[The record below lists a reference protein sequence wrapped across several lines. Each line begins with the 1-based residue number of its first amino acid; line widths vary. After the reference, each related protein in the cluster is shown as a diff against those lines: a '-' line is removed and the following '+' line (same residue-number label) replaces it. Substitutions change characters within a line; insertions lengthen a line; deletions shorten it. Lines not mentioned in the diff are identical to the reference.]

1 MARITC
7 NWCRYLTSSPSPPV
21 TITLSLKC
29 VIILVLLLVIYT
41 AAVIMFLELRH
52 SASYVSQQFIR
63 RHPLPPLSYPL
74 SKEEGVSGNRIGGGA
89 TGGNHYGIV
98 IDCGSSGSRVYVYQ
112 WPTHSGNPKELLQIE
127 QLMDARGRPIVKK
140 ITPGLSTFG
149 DNPSS
154 SSTYIRPLL
163 TYAAQHI
170 PEEKHSETLL
180 YILATAGMRV
190 LPESTQRR
198 ILDELQTS
206 IPKDFKFVVADNHF
220 EVITGKQEGVYG
232 WISVNYILNKFAH
245 GIEVN
250 CGKRGG
256 SILTEE
262 VFDGRVISFAPV
274 SSFTTKNNH
283 SATTITRSLVHNGTG
298 SLNGSNST
306 SSTEHPQ
313 VIVDVPGQSS
323 ISVPHSRRR
332 TVGVIDM
339 GGGSMQIA
347 FEVTKKIKFDYAM
360 ESPAQNLMAEFNLG
374 CKSTDLDH
382 NYQLYV
388 STFLGYGANSAR
400 ERYEEML
407 LQLSANSSQG
417 YHKLNPIPDPCLPL
431 GLHHK
436 SADRVHHETYFV
448 GLGDYNK
455 CKMNLL
461 PLLNLTVPCQKHPCS
476 MNGIYQANI
485 NFNNSEFYGF
495 SEFWYS
501 MEDVYRV
508 GGHYDSIK
516 FDKMSNDHCATRW
529 AKLEEWF
536 NKRYYPKSDA
546 HRLRLQCFKAAWM
559 SVVLHHG
566 FKFPRNY
573 RHFYS
578 TQKIDGKDVQW
589 TLGALIHRSRYLPL
603 REIDQS
609 YDSNSLHSSLWAS
622 KHTHHFYYEY
632 LILLCFLVVVMAII
646 LYVRRLRLIPS
657 SSSSSTSPLSSSSP
671 SSSPLISPSSPT
683 LVSSASSPLLLS
695 SSVGGSTTLNRVPS
709 ASYFMS
715 EDSSFSIGGK
725 SMSSKMMDS
734 AGGLYFKNSAYS

>member
-1 MARITC
+1 MT
-7 NWCRYLTSSPSPPV
+7 V
-21 TITLSLKC
+21 TLSLKC

-52 SASYVSQQFIR
+52 SASYVSQQLIR
-63 RHPLPPLSYPL
+63 QHPLRPLAYPL
-74 SKEEGVSGNRIGGGA
+74 SGEDSVSRSKIGGGA

-127 QLMDARGRPIVKK
+127 QLTDARGLPIVKK

-149 DNPSS
+149 DNPSAAS
-154 SSTYIRPLL
+154 EYLHPLL
-163 TYAAQHI
+163 TYAANHI

-232 WISVNYILNKFAH
+232 WISVNYILDKFSH

-250 CGKRGG
+250 CGKKESRTV
-256 SILTEE
+256 IEE
-262 VFDGRVISFAPV
+262 KFVKKLAA
-274 SSFTTKNNH
+274 SSSPREASPTTVNNH
-283 SATTITRSLVHNGTG
+283 STTIVTSAGSSSSSSVRKATEPPMNG
-298 SLNGSNST
+298 NK
-306 SSTEHPQ
+306 STEHPL

-323 ISVPHSRRR
+323 ASIPHSRRR

-347 FEVTKKIKFDYAM
+347 FEVTRKINFDYVK
-360 ESPAQNLMAEFNLG
+360 EGPAKNLMAEFNLG

-388 STFLGYGANSAR
+388 STFLGFGANSAR
-400 ERYEEML
+400 ERYEQML
-407 LQLSANSSQG
+407 LQLYANSSQG
-417 YHKLNPIPDPCLPL
+417 YHKLSPIPDPCLPL

-448 GLGDYNK
+448 GLGDYNQ
-455 CKMNLL
+455 CKRSLL
-461 PLLNLTVPCQKHPCS
+461 PLLNLTVPCQKPPCS

-501 MEDVYRV
+501 MEDVYRT
-508 GGHYDSIK
+508 GGHYDAMK

-536 NKRYYPKSDA
+536 TKKYYPKSDA
-546 HRLRLQCFKAAWM
+546 RRLRLQCFKAAWL

-566 FKFPRNY
+566 FQFPRNY

-603 REIDQS
+603 REIDQT
-609 YDSNSLHSSLWAS
+609 YDGNSFHSSLWATS
-622 KHTHHFYYEY
+622 KHTHNFYYEY
-632 LILLCFLVVVMAII
+632 LILLCFLVVVTAII

-657 SSSSSTSPLSSSSP
+657 SSTSPLSSASP

-683 LVSSASSPLLLS
+683 LVTSASTPILLS

-715 EDSSFSIGGK
+715 EDSSFSIGGMG
-725 SMSSKMMDS
+725 MSSKMMDS
-734 AGGLYFKNSAYS
+734 TGGLYFKNSAFS

>member
-21 TITLSLKC
+21 TVTLSLKC

-52 SASYVSQQFIR
+52 SASYVSQQLIR
-63 RHPLPPLSYPL
+63 QHPLRPLAYPL
-74 SKEEGVSGNRIGGGA
+74 SGEDSVSRSKIGGGA

-127 QLMDARGRPIVKK
+127 QLTDARGLPIVKK

-149 DNPSS
+149 DNPSAAS
-154 SSTYIRPLL
+154 EYLHPLL
-163 TYAAQHI
+163 TYAANHI

-232 WISVNYILNKFAH
+232 WISVNYILDKFSH
-245 GIEVN
+245 GIE
-250 CGKRGG
+250 
-256 SILTEE
+256 
-262 VFDGRVISFAPV
+262 
-274 SSFTTKNNH
+274 
-283 SATTITRSLVHNGTG
+283 
-298 SLNGSNST
+298 
-306 SSTEHPQ
+306 EHPL

-323 ISVPHSRRR
+323 ASIPHSRRR

-347 FEVTKKIKFDYAM
+347 FEVTRKINFDYVK
-360 ESPAQNLMAEFNLG
+360 EGPAKNLMAEFNLG

-388 STFLGYGANSAR
+388 STFLGFGANSAR
-400 ERYEEML
+400 ERYEQML
-407 LQLSANSSQG
+407 LQLYANSSQG
-417 YHKLNPIPDPCLPL
+417 YHKLSPIPDPCLPL

-448 GLGDYNK
+448 GLGDYNQ
-455 CKMNLL
+455 CKRSLL
-461 PLLNLTVPCQKHPCS
+461 PLLNLTVPCQKPPCS

-501 MEDVYRV
+501 MEDVYRT
-508 GGHYDSIK
+508 GGHYDAMK

-536 NKRYYPKSDA
+536 TKKYYPKSDA
-546 HRLRLQCFKAAWM
+546 RRLRLQCFKAAWL

-566 FKFPRNY
+566 FQFPRNY

-603 REIDQS
+603 REIDQT
-609 YDSNSLHSSLWAS
+609 YDGNSFHSSLWATS
-622 KHTHHFYYEY
+622 KHTHNFYYEY
-632 LILLCFLVVVMAII
+632 LILLCFLVVVTAII

-657 SSSSSTSPLSSSSP
+657 SSTSPLSSASP

-683 LVSSASSPLLLS
+683 LVTSASTPILLS

-715 EDSSFSIGGK
+715 EDSSFSIGGMG
-725 SMSSKMMDS
+725 MSSKMMDS
-734 AGGLYFKNSAYS
+734 TGGLYFKNSAFS

>member
-1 MARITC
+1 MT
-7 NWCRYLTSSPSPPV
+7 V
-21 TITLSLKC
+21 TLSLKC

-52 SASYVSQQFIR
+52 SASYVSQQLIR
-63 RHPLPPLSYPL
+63 QHPLRPLAYPL
-74 SKEEGVSGNRIGGGA
+74 SGEDSVSRSKIGGGA

-127 QLMDARGRPIVKK
+127 QLTDARGLPIVKK

-149 DNPSS
+149 DNPSAAS
-154 SSTYIRPLL
+154 EYLHPLL
-163 TYAAQHI
+163 TYAANHI

-232 WISVNYILNKFAH
+232 WISVNYILDKFSH
-245 GIEVN
+245 GIE
-250 CGKRGG
+250 
-256 SILTEE
+256 
-262 VFDGRVISFAPV
+262 
-274 SSFTTKNNH
+274 
-283 SATTITRSLVHNGTG
+283 
-298 SLNGSNST
+298 
-306 SSTEHPQ
+306 EHPL

-323 ISVPHSRRR
+323 ASIPHSRRR

-347 FEVTKKIKFDYAM
+347 FEVTRKINFDYVK
-360 ESPAQNLMAEFNLG
+360 EGPAKNLMAEFNLG

-388 STFLGYGANSAR
+388 STFLGFGANSAR
-400 ERYEEML
+400 ERYEQML
-407 LQLSANSSQG
+407 LQLYANSSQG
-417 YHKLNPIPDPCLPL
+417 YHKLSPIPDPCLPL

-448 GLGDYNK
+448 GLGDYNQ
-455 CKMNLL
+455 CKRSLL
-461 PLLNLTVPCQKHPCS
+461 PLLNLTVPCQKPPCS

-501 MEDVYRV
+501 MEDVYRT
-508 GGHYDSIK
+508 GGHYDAMK

-536 NKRYYPKSDA
+536 TKKYYPKSDA
-546 HRLRLQCFKAAWM
+546 RRLRLQCFKAAWL

-566 FKFPRNY
+566 FQFPRNY

-603 REIDQS
+603 REIDQT
-609 YDSNSLHSSLWAS
+609 YDGNSFHSSLWATS
-622 KHTHHFYYEY
+622 KHTHNFYYEY
-632 LILLCFLVVVMAII
+632 LILLCFLVVVTAII

-657 SSSSSTSPLSSSSP
+657 SSTSPLSSASP

-683 LVSSASSPLLLS
+683 LVTSASTPILLS

-715 EDSSFSIGGK
+715 EDSSFSIGGMG
-725 SMSSKMMDS
+725 MSSKMMDS
-734 AGGLYFKNSAYS
+734 TGGLYFKNSAFS

>member
-245 GIEVN
+245 GIE
-250 CGKRGG
+250 
-256 SILTEE
+256 
-262 VFDGRVISFAPV
+262 
-274 SSFTTKNNH
+274 
-283 SATTITRSLVHNGTG
+283 
-298 SLNGSNST
+298 
-306 SSTEHPQ
+306 EHPQ

-709 ASYFMS
+709 VSYFMS